1 MSELDKDKV
10 MDEFTKAYQAS
21 QGKKPKV
28 DENNGW
34 YSVDGSKN
42 MRLAQLDEWTKEL
55 KKEAKTSAK
64 KAPAKASTKG
74 KKTDTKK
81 KTDAKKKSATTKKKT
96 STTTGKS
103 KDKSASKSL
112 NSESGQNAAELW
124 KQRLAAQASSCRL
137 PRGVR

>member
-74 KKTDTKK
+74 KKTD
-81 KTDAKKKSATTKKKT
+81 AKKKSATTKKKT

-103 KDKSASKSL
+103 KDKSASKSS